1 MKNTMEGINTRL
13 DDTEEHISD
22 LEDRI
27 MDITQSEEQKERQIR
42 RKIES
47 NVWDLWNNIKCANIW
62 IIGVPEGEERER
74 KGAKC
79 IGWNHGWKLL
89 EPEEGNRYPGP
100 GITESPK
107 QGEPKETRAKTYN

>member
-1 MKNTMEGINTRL
+1 MEGINTRL

-47 NVWDLWNNIKCANIW
+47 NV
-62 IIGVPEGEERER
+62 
-74 KGAKC
+74 
-79 IGWNHGWKLL
+79 
-89 EPEEGNRYPGP
+89 
-100 GITESPK
+100 
-107 QGEPKETRAKTYN
+107 